1 MPRTHFRVA
10 VHLAFFV
17 SLSMLRPTG
26 GAPIELGKFKQ
37 TQFQKERKRKEAKLY
52 LAIKSIN
59 IQLGA

>member
-26 GAPIELGKFKQ
+26 GAPIVLGKFKQ
-37 TQFQKERKRKEAKLY
+37 TQFQKEWRRNEGRLY
-52 LAIKSIN
+52 LAVTLIN
-59 IQLGA
+59 IQSGA